1 MVKNIHRDTPRKA
14 FNFVYFI
21 EQMGRT
27 IPSFRQLLEIE
38 KLDWS
43 VFKKQLP
50 TKKDKQAFDMIFEN
64 ARLYTAYLGNAVNP
78 IVFESVIMGSIFH
91 NYKELLL
98 HSKKGIKVNED
109 SLKEEIESL
118 TENNPE
124 GKKLFD
130 RTCKKWHGLIHSL
143 HKDDRELLLKMIME
157 ICGSHKECSSKIINI
172 EDSKSC
178 IDYLFFLLAMIQ
190 QQHKI
195 KDILLNYKDVNN
207 EKKITLLDFIG
218 G

>member
-1 MVKNIHRDTPRKA
+1 
-14 FNFVYFI
+14 
-21 EQMGRT
+21 MGRT

-43 VFKKQLP
+43 IFKKQLP

-78 IVFESVIMGSIFH
+78 VVFESVIMGSIFH

-98 HSKKGIKVNED
+98 YNKEGIKVNED
-109 SLKEEIESL
+109 SLKEEIELL

-130 RTCKKWHGLIHSL
+130 RTCKKWHGLIYSL
-143 HKDDRELLLKMIME
+143 HNDDRELLLKMIME

>member
-1 MVKNIHRDTPRKA
+1 M
-14 FNFVYFI
+14 Y
-21 EQMGRT
+21 
-27 IPSFRQLLEIE
+27 
-38 KLDWS
+38 
-43 VFKKQLP
+43 VFKKLLP

-78 IVFESVIMGSIFH
+78 VVFESVIMGAIFH

-98 HSKKGIKVNED
+98 HSKKVIKVNEG
-109 SLKEEIESL
+109 SSKEEIELL

-130 RTCKKWHGLIHSL
+130 RTCKKWHGLIYSL
-143 HKDDRELLLKMIME
+143 HKDDREFLLKMIIE
-157 ICGSHKECSSKIINI
+157 ICSHKECSSNIINI
-172 EDSKSC
+172 VDSKSC
-178 IDYLFFLLAMIQ
+178 IDYLFFLLVLIQ
-190 QQHKI
+190 QQQKI
-195 KDILLNYKDVNN
+195 MDILLNYEDVNN

>member
-1 MVKNIHRDTPRKA
+1 
-14 FNFVYFI
+14 
-21 EQMGRT
+21 MGRT

-38 KLDWS
+38 KLEWS
-43 VFKKQLP
+43 VFKKLLP

-64 ARLYTAYLGNAVNP
+64 TRLYTAYLGNVVNP
-78 IVFESVIMGSIFH
+78 IVFESVIMGAIFH

-98 HSKKGIKVNED
+98 YSKKVIKVNED
-109 SLKEEIESL
+109 SLKEEIELL
-118 TENNPE
+118 TQNNPE

-130 RTCKKWHGLIHSL
+130 RTCKKWHGLIYSL
-143 HKDDRELLLKMIME
+143 HKDDRELLLKMIIE
-157 ICGSHKECSSKIINI
+157 ICSHKECSSKIIII

-178 IDYLFFLLAMIQ
+178 IDYLFFLLVLIQ
-190 QQHKI
+190 QQQKI
-195 KDILLNYKDVNN
+195 MDILLNYKDVIN

>member
-1 MVKNIHRDTPRKA
+1 
-14 FNFVYFI
+14 
-21 EQMGRT
+21 MGRT

-43 VFKKQLP
+43 IFKKQLP

-78 IVFESVIMGSIFH
+78 VVFESVIMGSIFH

-190 QQHKI
+190 QQQKI
-195 KDILLNYKDVNN
+195 MDILLNYEDVNN

>member
-1 MVKNIHRDTPRKA
+1 
-14 FNFVYFI
+14 
-21 EQMGRT
+21 MGRT

-38 KLDWS
+38 KLEWS
-43 VFKKQLP
+43 VFKKLLP

-64 ARLYTAYLGNAVNP
+64 TRLYTAYLGNAVNP
-78 IVFESVIMGSIFH
+78 IVFESVIMGAIFH

-98 HSKKGIKVNED
+98 YSKKVIKVNED
-109 SLKEEIESL
+109 SLKEEIELL
-118 TENNPE
+118 TQNNPE

-130 RTCKKWHGLIHSL
+130 RTCKKWYGLIYSL
-143 HKDDRELLLKMIME
+143 HKDDRELLLKMIIE
-157 ICGSHKECSSKIINI
+157 ICSNKECSSKIINI

-178 IDYLFFLLAMIQ
+178 IDYLFFLLVLIQ
-190 QQHKI
+190 QQQKI
-195 KDILLNYKDVNN
+195 MDILLNYKDVIN